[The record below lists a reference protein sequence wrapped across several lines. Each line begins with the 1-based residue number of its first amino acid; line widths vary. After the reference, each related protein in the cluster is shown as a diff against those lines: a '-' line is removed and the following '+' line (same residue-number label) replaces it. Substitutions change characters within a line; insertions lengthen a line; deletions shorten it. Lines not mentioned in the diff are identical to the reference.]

1 MASDLIV
8 ERVHSVGQIYKGT
21 PLRHDRLGGHQWS
34 HTVEHGQGNK
44 GSEPL
49 EGMTAVHEPGLRI
62 YITHND
68 FTFSVED
75 QIEQLPG

>member
-8 ERVHSVGQIYKGT
+8 ECVHSIGQINERTSLG
-21 PLRHDRLGGHQWS
+21 HDRLGCHERS